1 MTDTMLL
8 AILIAGSAAAIAWS
22 IHRTWQAIIWR
33 AIRRDLERH
42 EAAVFKRCARL
53 ERRLYRQQ
61 RILRYIARRLS

>member
-22 IHRTWQAIIWR
+22 IHGTRQVIWR

-42 EAAVFKRCARL
+42 ETAVFKRCARL

-61 RILRYIARRLS
+61 PILRYIARRLS